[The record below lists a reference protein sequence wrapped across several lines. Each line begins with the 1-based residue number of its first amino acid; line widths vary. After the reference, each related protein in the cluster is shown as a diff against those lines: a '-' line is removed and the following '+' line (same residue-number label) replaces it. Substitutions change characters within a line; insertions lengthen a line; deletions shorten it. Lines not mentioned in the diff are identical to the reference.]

1 MLQENSLI
9 DRQAKTGLSSPVF
22 RFIGSLHAAARI
34 MQNTVV
40 FQTIPTACGKQ
51 FGRATLNKP
60 SSLNSLS
67 IDMIDLLDAQLKTW
81 AQQPDIVGVVLDA
94 AGDKAFCAGGDVVS
108 LHHACKR
115 VGPGQTP
122 PEAAT
127 FFEHEY
133 RLDYRI
139 HTYPKPVLCWAHG
152 IVMGGGVGL
161 MVGASHRVISPN
173 ARIAMPEIHIGLYP
187 DVGASWFLHRLPN
200 RTGLFMGLTG
210 AIVNAGD
217 ALAGQLADHVVAHE
231 CHVDVLAAI
240 GKTEWTSEYQAN
252 SDLLN
257 HLLGKFSTTAPAGLL
272 EQHAHTIEPIVQ
284 AGSLGEISKGLQA
297 LATHCDP
304 WLARAGQSFVHG
316 SPTSA
321 VLTFK
326 LQEQLASA
334 SLADVLRLEYQAA
347 LGCCAHPD
355 FAEGVRAL
363 LVDKDKS
370 PKWQPGCMNEVTA
383 EMIEKI
389 LMPQFVGEH
398 PLADLH

>member
-1 MLQENSLI
+1 
-9 DRQAKTGLSSPVF
+9 
-22 RFIGSLHAAARI
+22 

-60 SSLNSLS
+60 ASLNSLS
-67 IDMIDLLDAQLKTW
+67 IDMIDLLDAQLIAW
-81 AQQPDIVGVVLDA
+81 ANNPDIVGVVLDA

-115 VGPGQTP
+115 VGTGKVP

-161 MVGASHRVISPN
+161 MVGASHRVVSPN

-187 DVGASWFLHRLPN
+187 DVGGSWFLQRMPR
-200 RTGLFMGLTG
+200 RTGLFLALTG

-217 ALAGQLADHVVAHE
+217 ALQGQLADHAIAHE
-231 CHVDVLAAI
+231 HYNDVLTTIAES
-240 GKTEWTSEYQAN
+240 EWVGNELAN
-252 SDLLN
+252 RELLN
-257 HLLGKFSTTAPAGLL
+257 ALLKKFSTAAPLGLL
-272 EQHAHTIEPIVQ
+272 EQHADTIEAIVQ
-284 AGSLGEISKGLQA
+284 TDSLEEISKGLHQ
-297 LATHCDP
+297 LAKHSDP

-321 VLTFK
+321 VLTVE
-326 LQEQLASA
+326 LQNRLAGA

-355 FAEGVRAL
+355 FSEGVRAL

-370 PKWQPGCMNEVTA
+370 PKWNPEKLESVSAQT
-383 EMIEKI
+383 IEKI
-389 LMPQFVGEH
+389 LKPRFDGPH
-398 PLADLH
+398 PLADLA